1 MSLRLRLTFFY
12 VLFLG
17 LVMAALAFALHLGV
31 RASLYRALDASLQDA
46 LALAQGL
53 INQED
58 HTAHLGEGEAGGWPP
73 DLALFL
79 FQEGRL
85 VDRKGVNLPPPPA
98 QAGCWSRGEVRYCG
112 IRLEQGFLVAARSA
126 EWVEVASDRLDR
138 LLEVALPLALL
149 LSFGAG
155 YWLAGQAL
163 APLDA
168 LTLKALELSERPDP
182 KARLPEPRSRDEL
195 HRLAR
200 AQNRLLSALEAHLEK
215 ERRFLQNAAHE
226 LRTPLAALVG
236 RLEQALEQDPPARR
250 PLERAREASI
260 DLWRLVERLLLLAR
274 AERMGAKEPVDFGAV
289 VLEALEEVETRGKAL
304 ELDLPHAPCPL
315 KGDPILLKAAVR
327 NLLDNA
333 FKFARSRV
341 RVGLRCQKGILL
353 EVADDGP
360 GVPPGEE
367 ERIFE
372 AFHQASP
379 AHRSQG
385 SGLGLAL
392 VRRVA
397 ELHGGR
403 AVYKRRGE
411 GALFLLELPGEASGA
426 WP

>member
-1 MSLRLRLTFFY
+1 
-12 VLFLG
+12 V
-17 LVMAALAFALHLGV
+17 
-31 RASLYRALDASLQDA
+31 
-46 LALAQGL
+46 
-53 INQED
+53 
-58 HTAHLGEGEAGGWPP
+58 EA
-73 DLALFL
+73 
-79 FQEGRL
+79 
-85 VDRKGVNLPPPPA
+85 
-98 QAGCWSRGEVRYCG
+98 
-112 IRLEQGFLVAARSA
+112 
-126 EWVEVASDRLDR
+126 ASDRLDR

-168 LTLKALELSERPDP
+168 LTLKALE
-182 KARLPEPRSRDEL
+182 
-195 HRLAR
+195 
-200 AQNRLLSALEAHLEK
+200 
-215 ERRFLQNAAHE
+215 
-226 LRTPLAALVG
+226 
-236 RLEQALEQDPPARR
+236 QDPPARR

-260 DLWRLVERLLLLAR
+260 DLWHLVERLLLLAR